1 MLVAAS
7 AVLSV
12 HVPTPPLIVRLPT
25 PSNPFQH
32 LPTPRPQRGDSS
44 ILGASRAAEARTGY
58 KDCRLPEWMAALPM
72 VRLRL
77 REDVIAAGERSGYQ
91 ATRRTART

>member
-1 MLVAAS
+1 M
-7 AVLSV
+7 
-12 HVPTPPLIVRLPT
+12 PTPSLIVR
-25 PSNPFQH
+25 

-58 KDCRLPEWMAALPM
+58 KDCKMPEWMAALPM

-91 ATRRTART
+91 ASPHHINIISTSRAMH